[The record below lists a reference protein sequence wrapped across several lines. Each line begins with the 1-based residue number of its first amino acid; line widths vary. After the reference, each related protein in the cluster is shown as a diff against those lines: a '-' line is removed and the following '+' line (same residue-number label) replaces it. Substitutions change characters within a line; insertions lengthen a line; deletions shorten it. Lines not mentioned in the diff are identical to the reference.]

1 MSATVTTP
9 AARGLR
15 RALADTS
22 VLARRD
28 LLATLRLHDVLIL
41 SAIQP
46 LIFMLL
52 FLYVFGG
59 AIEAALPA
67 AAHGSYV
74 NWLVPGILAQF
85 AVFGASA
92 TAYGLHNDRATGVLD
107 RFRSLPMARSAV
119 LAGRTA
125 ADLVRSGV
133 ILLLQLG
140 VGVLLGFRSPR
151 GVGGLVAALGLA
163 LAFGYA
169 CSWIMATIG
178 LAVRNSEAIQA
189 TVYSVVFPLTLLS
202 SVFLPTQ
209 TMPGWLRAVADHQP
223 VTAVANAVR
232 GLLLGPGALPSGQSV
247 GGQTLVAVGW
257 TAAILAIVVPLAIR
271 TYHRSAS

>member
-1 MSATVTTP
+1 MSTATMLLSTP
-9 AARGLR
+9 RGRR
-15 RALADTS
+15 RALVDTAI
-22 VLARRD
+22 LARRD
-28 LLATLRLHDVLIL
+28 LLATIRLRDVLIL

-59 AIEAALPA
+59 AIEAALPSA
-67 AAHGSYV
+67 AGGSYV

-85 AVFGASA
+85 AVFGAGA
-92 TAYGLHNDRATGVLD
+92 TAYGLHNDRASGVLD

-119 LAGRTA
+119 LAGRTF
-125 ADLVRSGV
+125 ADLLRSGV

-140 VGVLLGFRSPR
+140 VGVLLGFRAQA
-151 GVGGLVAALGLA
+151 GILGLLAGLCLA

-178 LAVRNSEAIQA
+178 LAVRNTEAIQA
-189 TVYSVVFPLTLLS
+189 TVYSLVFPLTLLS

-209 TMPGWLRAVADHQP
+209 TMPGWLQAFADHQP

-232 GLLLGPGALPSGQSV
+232 GLLLGPDALPPGQDV
-247 GGQTLVAVGW
+247 AGQTLLAAGW
-257 TAAILAIVVPLAIR
+257 TAAILIVVVPLASR
-271 TYHRSAS
+271 MYRRSS